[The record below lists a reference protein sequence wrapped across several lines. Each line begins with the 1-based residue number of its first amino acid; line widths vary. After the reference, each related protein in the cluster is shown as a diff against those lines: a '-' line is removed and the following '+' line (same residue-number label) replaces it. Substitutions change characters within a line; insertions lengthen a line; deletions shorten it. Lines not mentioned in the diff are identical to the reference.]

1 MPPVTP
7 STVKSSDQIK
17 SQAASIGFG
26 SGFRVFGFLG
36 FLGFRVSDVGF
47 RVLLDTLKLQTKP
60 APIAPK
66 PEASSTMETPRPK
79 ARRFLNQL

>member
-36 FLGFRVSDVGF
+36 FLGFLGFGF
-47 RVLLDTLKLQTKP
+47 RT
-60 APIAPK
+60 
-66 PEASSTMETPRPK
+66 
-79 ARRFLNQL
+79 

>member
-7 STVKSSDQIK
+7 STVKSSDQIE

-26 SGFRVFGFLG
+26 SGFRVFGCLG
-36 FLGFRVSDVGF
+36 FLGFLGF